1 MLTADL
7 QLSPEQPDHRVLVVL
22 APAAAAG
29 SSAVFLLDFAAFV
42 FAPLTAD
49 LLKAR

>member
-22 APAAAAG
+22 APAAAG